1 MAASV
6 DAELAVAISE
16 PRPYIRNPKSW
27 VFNDPDAVTMKGWG
41 EAPVKYTKDDCVAA
55 MRGERAP
62 SEQVDQLPDVMRCSV
77 LRGIRHHHGFATE
90 LRTMS
95 CGPEHI
101 RALNARAIMSN
112 EIPDI
117 DKPEHIPYCIWYPD
131 VATEDTY
138 RALVRRYPQMRY
150 HVGRATAVAGYVDLY
165 RELDL
170 LPDLAI
176 AEEAR
181 DNAGNSGSREIF
193 DLIVSQPARWRVMDD
208 YARCVALETP
218 LLAKHGLNGD
228 TAVRSLLGLRRRY
241 DGRSHNTSDIRGSH
255 GEFRPDDSD
264 HEELARRYFNITEDW
279 SIDEFSSVRNASC
292 SCGKHDRETPLPDNS
307 DMLALLWN
315 PLPTDLPAGDKDVL
329 ILMAAYYGDIDRYE
343 RLRRPMLVSQ
353 VEELCVRRG
362 IYHNTMFA
370 KWWSL
375 QPDSDHYRYQCA
387 INARAI
393 MNNDLS
399 RITDQ
404 TSEYDLPYQIWWP
417 LRAHPETYI
426 ELARRK
432 PSMKPAVA
440 RALIVA
446 DYQEAW
452 DGFDFEPHGEL
463 VVEAK
468 ASPNPHYLADLER
481 RCTESGLDFE
491 RLEIVSQW
499 SQREFAINS
508 YVDDTTTFLR
518 SSISVAD
525 FDWLEQGPA
534 PYNSERVN
542 MSEAELFAIVPDEM
556 RPPEGFEAVILGTL
570 YYEYG
575 HKPPAEDAESEA
587 YIPRDP
593 TWRRIGRGGSRG
605 GRGGGN
611 GIPWGNGRWATRGR

>member
-6 DAELAVAISE
+6 DAELAVDISE
-16 PRPYIRNPKSW
+16 PRPWKYNPQSW
-27 VFNDPDAVTMKGWG
+27 SISNPDMVALRGWG
-41 EAPVKYTKDDCVAA
+41 KGAAEYTKDDCVAA
-55 MRGERAP
+55 MRGERVL
-62 SEQVDQLPDVMRCSV
+62 SEEADQMPDVMRFGV

-95 CGPEHI
+95 CRPEYI

-150 HVGRATAVAGYVDLY
+150 HVGRASAAAGYIDLY

-170 LPDLAI
+170 IPDLAI

-208 YARCVALETP
+208 YARSVALETP

-241 DGRSHNTSDIRGSH
+241 DGRSHNTSDMWESK
-255 GEFRPDDSD
+255 GEFRPNRSD
-264 HEELARRYFNITEDW
+264 HDELARRYFNITEDW
-279 SIDEFSSVRNASC
+279 SIDEFSSMRNSSC
-292 SCGKHDRETPLPDNS
+292 ACGKHNRETPQPDNS

-315 PLPTDLPAGDKDVL
+315 PLPTDLPAGDKDLL
-329 ILMAAYYGDIDRYE
+329 ILMAAYYGDIDRYD
-343 RLRRPMLVSQ
+343 RLRRPTHVSRM
-353 VEELCVRRG
+353 EELCVVRG
-362 IYHNTMFA
+362 IHHNTMFA

-375 QPDSDHYRYQCA
+375 QPNNDRYQSA
-387 INARAI
+387 IHARAI

-404 TSEYDLPYQIWWP
+404 TPEYELPFQIWWP

-440 RALIVA
+440 QALIVA

-452 DGFDFEPHGEL
+452 DDFDIEPFEDL
-463 VVEAK
+463 VFEAK

-481 RCTESGLDFE
+481 RCTESGLDVN
-491 RLEIVSQW
+491 RLKPLGQSDL
-499 SQREFAINS
+499 AINS
-508 YVDDTTTFLR
+508 YADDTTTVLY
-518 SSISVAD
+518 SSISVAH
-525 FDWLEQGPA
+525 FDPTDQGPA
-534 PYNSERVN
+534 LYNGHRVN
-542 MSEAELFAIVPDEM
+542 MCEAELFAIVPDEM

-570 YYEYG
+570 YHEYG

-587 YIPRDP
+587 YIPRYP
-593 TWRRIGRGGSRG
+593 TWRERGGSGRGRGGRSAG
-605 GRGGGN
+605 S